1 MNEDEY
7 TVVVEQPTWV
17 KPCER
22 CGEEVSR
29 YRGSGDVICWA
40 EFEGGDCGAI
50 YNASGQRLR
59 DDAPTFG
66 VGGYWGPTYFF
77 DPYDY

>member
-29 YRGSGDVICWA
+29 YRGAGDVVCRSDW
-40 EFEGGDCGAI
+40 ESGECGAV
-50 YNASGQRLR
+50 YNVGGQRLR

-66 VGGYWGPTYFF
+66 VGGYWGPTPW
-77 DPYDY
+77 DDDDY